1 MTTITAWTYK
11 KGCTRGAAA
20 GYRKGVSGDLLDL
33 ILIALMV
40 AFAVSGYRQGFIIGA
55 LSFVGFVGGGLLGIF
70 IAPPIAGAFVDGE
83 TERALLAIVIV
94 FLTATIGQFASS
106 TIGAVVRSHV
116 TWEPAKVVDAV
127 GGTFASAFS
136 VLIIAWLIGSLI
148 SSSQFTLLSEQVNK
162 SLLIGTVD
170 QAMPKAAKDFQKPFK
185 DFIDTSGFPKVFD
198 AIGGGQLV
206 EVEPPD
212 KSVPKGA
219 QLSRARRGIVKVQ
232 GVASSCRRH
241 IEGTG
246 FVYSQNKIMTNA
258 HVVAGVDQD
267 LQVTDYLNKAHAAK
281 VVLYNPDR
289 DIAILHVPGLNMP
302 ILRFDGTAKKGDDAI
317 VAGFPHG
324 EGFTMNAARIRVQQ
338 KARGLNIYERK
349 SVVRDVYAIRGLVR
363 QGNSG
368 GPLLTTDGRVYGV
381 VFAAALDQQ
390 ETGYVLT
397 AAEVS
402 PDAEDGSK
410 LFNRVDTQECD
421 QNG

>member
-1 MTTITAWTYK
+1 M
-11 KGCTRGAAA
+11 
-20 GYRKGVSGDLLDL
+20 SGDLLDL

-55 LSFVGFVGGGLLGIF
+55 LSFVGFVGGGLLGMF
-70 IAPPIAGAFVDGE
+70 IAPPIAAALVDGD

-136 VLIIAWLIGSLI
+136 VLIIAWLIGSLLT
-148 SSSQFTLLSEQVNK
+148 SSQFTLLSEQVSK

-170 QAMPKAAKDFQKPFK
+170 QTMPKAAKDLQKPFK
-185 DFIDTSGFPKVFD
+185 DFIDTSGFPRVFD
-198 AIGGGQLV
+198 AIGGGQFV
-206 EVEPPD
+206 EVAPPD
-212 KSVPKGA
+212 QSVPKGA
-219 QLSRARRGIVKVQ
+219 QLTRARRGIVKVQ
-232 GVASSCRRH
+232 GVATSCRRH

-267 LQVTDYLNKAHAAK
+267 LQVTDYLNNTHAAK

-289 DIAILHVPGLNMP
+289 DIAILHVPGLNLP
-302 ILRFDGTAKKGDDAI
+302 VLRFDGSAKRGDNAI
-317 VAGFPHG
+317 VAGFPHDK
-324 EGFTMNAARIRVQQ
+324 GFTMAPARIRLQQ
-338 KARGLNIYERK
+338 RAKGPDIYDRK
-349 SVVRDVYAIRGLVR
+349 TVVRGIYSIRGDVR

-381 VFAAALDQQ
+381 VFAAATDRV
-390 ETGYVLT
+390 ETGFVLT
-397 AAEVS
+397 AAEVA

-410 LFNRVDTQECD
+410 LFNQVGTQDCD
-421 QNG
+421 RN

>member
-1 MTTITAWTYK
+1 M
-11 KGCTRGAAA
+11 
-20 GYRKGVSGDLLDL
+20 SGDLLDL

-55 LSFVGFVGGGLLGIF
+55 LSFVGFVGGALLGMF
-70 IAPPIAGAFVDGE
+70 IAPPIAEAVVDGE

-94 FLTATIGQFASS
+94 FLAATVGQFASS

-136 VLIIAWLIGSLI
+136 VLIVAWLIGSLLA
-148 SSSQFTLLSEQVNK
+148 SSQFTLISEQINR
-162 SLLIGTVD
+162 SLLLSTVD
-170 QAMPKAAKDFQKPFK
+170 QTLPSAAKDLQKPFK
-185 DFIDTSGFPKVFD
+185 NLIDTSGFPKVFD

-206 EVEPPD
+206 DVSPPD
-212 KSVPKGA
+212 QSVAKGNR
-219 QLSRARRGIVKVQ
+219 QLTRARRGIVKVQ
-232 GVASSCRRH
+232 GVATSCRKH

-246 FVYSQNKIMTNA
+246 FVYAQNKIMTNA
-258 HVVAGVDQD
+258 HVVAGVDQG
-267 LQVTDYLNKAHAAK
+267 LQVTDYLNKTHQAK

-289 DIAILHVPGLNMP
+289 DIAILHVTGLNMP
-302 ILRFDGTAKKGDDAI
+302 ILRFDGTAEKGDDAI

-324 EGFTMNAARIRVQQ
+324 HGYTMNVARIRVQQ
-338 KARGLNIYERK
+338 KAKGLNIYERK
-349 SVVRDVYAIRGLVR
+349 TVVRDVYAIRGLVR

-368 GPLLTTDGRVYGV
+368 GPLLTTDGKVYGV

-397 AAEVS
+397 AAEVA
-402 PDAEDGSK
+402 PDAEDGSR
-410 LFNRVDTQECD
+410 LFNQVDTQECD
-421 QNG
+421 QN

>member
-1 MTTITAWTYK
+1 M
-11 KGCTRGAAA
+11 
-20 GYRKGVSGDLLDL
+20 SGDLLDL

-55 LSFVGFVGGGLLGIF
+55 LSFVGFVGGGVLGMF
-70 IAPPIAGAFVDGE
+70 IAPPIAGAVVDGE

-94 FLTATIGQFASS
+94 FLAATIGQFASS

-136 VLIIAWLIGSLI
+136 VLVIAWLIGSLI
-148 SSSQFTLLSEQVNK
+148 ASSQFTVLSEQVNK
-162 SLLIGTVD
+162 SLLISTID
-170 QAMPKAAKDFQKPFK
+170 QALPSAAKEFQKPFK

-198 AIGGGQLV
+198 AIGGAQFV
-206 EVEPPD
+206 EVDPPD
-212 KSVPKGA
+212 QSVAKAP
-219 QLSRARRGIVKVQ
+219 QLKRARRGIVKVQ

-246 FVYSQNKIMTNA
+246 FVFSQNKIMTNA
-258 HVVAGVDQD
+258 HVVAGVDRE
-267 LQVTDYLNKAHAAK
+267 LEVTDYLNNVHPAR

-289 DIAILHVPGLNMP
+289 DIAVLYVPGLNMP
-302 ILRFDGTAKKGDDAI
+302 VLRFDGTAKKGDDAI
-317 VAGFPHG
+317 IAGFPHG
-324 EGFTMNAARIRVQQ
+324 QGFTLQEARIRVQQ
-338 KARGLNIYERK
+338 RAKGPDIYERK
-349 SVVRDVYAIRGLVR
+349 TVVRDVYSIRGLVK

-390 ETGYVLT
+390 ETGFVLT

-410 LFNRVDTQECD
+410 LFNRVSTQECN

>member
-1 MTTITAWTYK
+1 MN
-11 KGCTRGAAA
+11 
-20 GYRKGVSGDLLDL
+20 GDLLDL

-55 LSFVGFVGGGLLGIF
+55 LSFIGFVGGGLLGMF
-70 IAPPIAGAFVDGE
+70 IAPPIAGAIVEGD

-94 FLTATIGQFASS
+94 FLAATIGQFASS

-136 VLIIAWLIGSLI
+136 VLIIAWLIGSLVTF
-148 SSSQFTLLSEQVNK
+148 SQFTLLSEQVNK
-162 SLLIGTVD
+162 SLLISTVD
-170 QAMPKAAKDFQKPFK
+170 QAMPQAAKDIQKPIK
-185 DFIDTSGFPKVFD
+185 EFIDTSGFPKVFD
-198 AIGGGQLV
+198 AIGGGQFV
-206 EVEPPD
+206 EVPPPD
-212 KSVPKGA
+212 QSVARGNRA
-219 QLSRARRGIVKVQ
+219 LSRARRGIVKVQ
-232 GVASSCRRH
+232 GVASSCRKH

-246 FVYSQNKIMTNA
+246 FVYAQNKVMTNA
-258 HVVAGVDQD
+258 HVVAGVDQE
-267 LQVTDYLNKAHAAK
+267 LQVTDYTNRSHAAR

-289 DIAILHVPGLNMP
+289 DIAILHVPDLNMP

-324 EGFTMNAARIRVQQ
+324 QGYTMNEARIRVQQ
-338 KARGLNIYERK
+338 RAKGPDIYERK
-349 SVVRDVYAIRGLVR
+349 TVYRDVYAIRGVVR

-368 GPLLTTDGRVYGV
+368 GPLLTPEGKVYGV

-397 AAEVS
+397 AAEVA

-421 QNG
+421 Q